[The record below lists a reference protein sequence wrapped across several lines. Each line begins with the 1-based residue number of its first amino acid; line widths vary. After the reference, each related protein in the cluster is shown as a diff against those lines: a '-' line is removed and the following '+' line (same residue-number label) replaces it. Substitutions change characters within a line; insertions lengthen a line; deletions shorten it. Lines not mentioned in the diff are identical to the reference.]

1 MVNMVINMVN
11 PLVNLFK
18 EQHIPQGF
26 ISLTYPDLKTF
37 CVILTSHAGLSRFK
51 PKSQLWMGF
60 SRGEKNH
67 LSAFFWSWT
76 LILRRPVKKRV
87 KTISV
92 WKKLNKR
99 REEQSKGRLLKNQ
112 NHSPISISSP
122 YVVAKP
128 HVTWQSRRATL
139 VSPIMLYGKAFLP
152 WSFCKWSLLLLSWP
166 CCFVV
171 GSLTAA
177 DVLHCHSW

>member
-1 MVNMVINMVN
+1 MQDI
-11 PLVNLFK
+11 L
-18 EQHIPQGF
+18 QGF
-26 ISLTYPDLKTF
+26 ISRARLTYPDLQTF
-37 CVILTSHAGLSRFK
+37 SVLSQHPTRIYHVLNPRKCVLLLLSHNCERGWAEGK
-51 PKSQLWMGF
+51 KIISQ
-60 SRGEKNH
+60 R
-67 LSAFFWSWT
+67 FFWSWT

-92 WKKLNKR
+92 WKKLNNR

-128 HVTWQSRRATL
+128 HGTWQSRRATL

-166 CCFVV
+166 CCFMPRTLV
-171 GSLTAA
+171 GSLTAV